1 MKQLTAYQVEKITEL
16 MKGQAKNLSQISRNY
31 GVVYHQI
38 RNWLRGQKARTG
50 SAVHFKHIIEQEL
63 GIEIDKLMPTSEVNG
78 RLT

>member
-1 MKQLTAYQVEKITEL
+1 MKLTAYQVEKISEL

-31 GVVYHQI
+31 GVVYHQF

-50 SAVHFKHIIEQEL
+50 SAVHFKYIIEQEL